1 MTDGPPDSTAH
12 PVAPRLP
19 DPVPQRDAGETL
31 SRPRPDEKAG
41 PRRFAVRL
49 HRRGTRLLD
58 VDNGAGGC
66 KALLD
71 AIRYE
76 DLIPNDDPS
85 VIDFYF
91 TQEKVKRPFIGTQ
104 ITITPL

>member
-1 MTDGPPDSTAH
+1 
-12 PVAPRLP
+12 
-19 DPVPQRDAGETL
+19 
-31 SRPRPDEKAG
+31 
-41 PRRFAVRL
+41 
-49 HRRGTRLLD
+49 